1 MSTVE
6 NLRKICQILDANKIE
21 YVIVG
26 GIAAI
31 LLGIQRTTL
40 DIDIIINLT
49 TEDEIKKLVEVLK
62 AEGYNVSLYEALEAF
77 KEKTHFTAIFKEGGI
92 IDFKYVKSNLDIL
105 TLKRKIF
112 MEILGIRIPISP
124 LEELITAKL
133 KILGSQKDVEDALQ
147 LMYIYVDKINWKLLN
162 SYIGENPLKYTNKI
176 ISTIMKEFPDE
187 KQIINKIKNLEEL
200 KNKIENILSKTKTRS
215 SQ

>member
-1 MSTVE
+1 LSTVE

-77 KEKTHFTAIFKEGGI
+77 KEKTHFTAIFEEGGI